1 MTWMA
6 SSSQW
11 RVSLSGGR
19 GFTVDGRGEGGRRK
33 SVHTSAREL
42 SVITQEPV
50 PAPFPVTH
58 EPGSAPSLSLTE
70 G

>member
-6 SSSQW
+6 LSSQW

-19 GFTVDGRGEGGRRK
+19 GFTVGGE
-33 SVHTSAREL
+33 SVRTNAREL
-42 SVITQEPV
+42 SIITQEPV